1 MDWKQPEGLRR
12 HWTLEELDTELLFLQ
27 NPVNAAQGRVVDDVY
42 DLRDGGILKKRRT
55 LAANGAIL
63 ATLEE
68 VAPNARGSLLYNDT
82 TYTWKSTNLMGT
94 RWSLIDPAGQTH
106 FTFVTKPGLAKVA
119 KVELGPAPPETVGL
133 LILLC
138 WYATVL

>member
-1 MDWKQPEGLRR
+1 
-12 HWTLEELDTELLFLQ
+12 LEELDAELLFLQ

-55 LAANGAIL
+55 MTANGAII

-68 VAPNARGSLLYNDT
+68 IAPNARGSLRCGDVE
-82 TYTWKSTNLMGT
+82 YTWKAANVMGN
-94 RWSLIDPAGQTH
+94 RWSLLDPAGQTL

-119 KVELGPAPPETVGL
+119 KVELGPTPPENVGQL
-133 LILLC
+133 MVLC